1 MIIRNLTLAALAV
14 IVATP
19 PASATCLMSYCKDK
33 APTRAYIVNTHRQ
46 KVGDLYKP
54 GSGQRI
60 QIRDTSR
67 RIIGYIEMDGTI
79 TNTNRQPVAN
89 IEALRD

>member
-1 MIIRNLTLAALAV
+1 MIRLLAVAALAL
-14 IVATP
+14 IVAS
-19 PASATCLMSYCKDK
+19 PAKARCILSHCKDK
-33 APTRAYIVNTHRQ
+33 APTRSYITNTHRQ

-54 GSGQRI
+54 GSGQRV

-67 RIIGYIEMDGTI
+67 RILGYIEIDGSI
-79 TNTNRQPVAN
+79 TNTHRQPVAN